1 MALWG
6 SWIWTT
12 RVFWSLSLFPSH
24 ARCRRRVKA
33 TCIPLC
39 FPVWMY
45 RQEAT
50 SARLDGSWYSL
61 SEEQLFGVCEYFPFG
76 LVLLHLHLEV
86 WMFCHPSSLN
96 HWIFVGK
103 IKTEQQSF
111 TDVSPIIRHYVRS
124 STCFDGSMVSV
135 PGYGTRALSQADH
148 VIRWGCH
155 LNSAFQL
162 WQHFCWYDLT
172 GSLLQPW

>member
-12 RVFWSLSLFPSH
+12 WVFWSLSLFPCH
-24 ARCRRRVKA
+24 ASCRRSVKA

-45 RQEAT
+45 RQGWMDPGILCQK
-50 SARLDGSWYSL
+50 SSYL
-61 SEEQLFGVCEYFPFG
+61 VCVNIF
-76 LVLLHLHLEV
+76 LLGWCSYISTLRYGCFVIPIPWTIEFL
-86 WMFCHPSSLN
+86 
-96 HWIFVGK
+96 VGK
-103 IKTEQQSF
+103 IKIEQSF
-111 TDVSPIIRHYVRS
+111 TDGSPIIRHYIRS
-124 STCFDGSMVSV
+124 STCFDGSMVSL
-135 PGYGTRALSQADH
+135 PGYGTRALSQEDR
-148 VIRWGCH
+148 VIRWGWR
-155 LNSAFQL
+155 LNSALQL